1 MNDLL
6 TGFRMPAL
14 AALLLMLSFP
24 LALMAGDDSDGNDG
38 RILFQEKCGNCHGP
52 KGEGFRRVYPP
63 IRNSR
68 YLGEQLPQLPCII
81 RDGLSGEITVAGR
94 VFNQAMP
101 GDSRITD
108 EEITLIIDFMLEEW
122 GHKPLA
128 LDVGKWMELCPG
140 PSERENRQ

>member
-6 TGFRMPAL
+6 TGFRMSAL
-14 AALLLMLSFP
+14 AALLVILSFP
-24 LALMAGDDSDGNDG
+24 AALPAGDDSDGSDG
-38 RILFQEKCGNCHGP
+38 RILFQEKCGNCHGW

-81 RDGLSGEITVAGR
+81 RDGLSGEMTVAGR

-101 GDSRITD
+101 GDSRITA
-108 EEITLIIDFMLEEW
+108 EEISLIIGFMLEEW
-122 GHKPLA
+122 GHTPQD
-128 LDVGKWMELCPG
+128 LDVGGWLELCPG
-140 PSERENRQ
+140 PSERVNRQ